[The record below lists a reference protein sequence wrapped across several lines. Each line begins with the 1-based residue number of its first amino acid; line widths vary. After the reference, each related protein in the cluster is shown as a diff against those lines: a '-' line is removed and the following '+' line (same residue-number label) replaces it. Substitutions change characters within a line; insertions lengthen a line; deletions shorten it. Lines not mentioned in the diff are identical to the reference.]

1 MTPQPYHSPRT
12 SFGGTRKS
20 ALDPDLR
27 RQIYGHVRPMD
38 YDLSWW
44 ERLFRR

>member
-1 MTPQPYHSPRT
+1 MTPQPDRGTRPLPISPR
-12 SFGGTRKS
+12 KPV
-20 ALDPDLR
+20 LDPDLR

-38 YDLSWW
+38 CDLSWW